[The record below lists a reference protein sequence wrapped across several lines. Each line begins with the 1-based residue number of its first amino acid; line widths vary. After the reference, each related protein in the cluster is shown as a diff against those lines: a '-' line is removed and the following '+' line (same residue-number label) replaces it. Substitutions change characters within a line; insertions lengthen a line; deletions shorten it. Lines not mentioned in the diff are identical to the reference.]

1 MTEKR
6 DTMLETP
13 GSSNQANSAGGDGV
27 SNVPLGEQLRS
38 FNRVFWIANT
48 MEMLERLAYYGLRTV
63 LPIYMVLSIANGGPE
78 FDHIQ
83 KGWIYAWWATMQSIL
98 PVFTGGYADRYGYKL
113 TVAVAIVIKIIGYLI
128 MAYAID
134 IAAIVSGGAS
144 VGVPG
149 DATVFWVFMVGALG
163 LAMGT
168 AIFKPGLQGILAL
181 QLNEDNNS
189 TGWSVFYQLVNLG
202 GFLGPYLAGVMRL
215 MDWKYVFIS
224 CAIIVSLNYIFLFIF
239 PEPDKGVVKDEGFF
253 KVFWESAVSICE
265 PRLMSFLVV
274 FSGFWLMFNQL
285 FDLLPNFID
294 DWVDS
299 SMVLNAVV
307 APIMGLFGG
316 APPAEWGGM
325 MPQEQLIN
333 LNAGMIMLLAFAV
346 GFVTG
351 KFRSMNSMIFGILI
365 SAGAIFL
372 LSTSMHGWIVVLAIA
387 IFSIGEMIASPTK
400 LRYFSSIAPPGKKGL
415 YLGYIN
421 ATVGIGWA
429 LGSTIAGNL
438 YQERGDK
445 VVLARRHLQEA
456 YNLSAEAV
464 MAIPKDEV
472 VPLLME
478 KAATDASGVR
488 ELLWATYNP
497 GSVWVF
503 FAGVGVLS
511 MFGLLIYDQIT
522 KRNLPS
528 ESFIL
533 LGLTGAIAFLT
544 YGWFWALVFVGLIGG
559 YIAIEKFAP
568 QVIPVTAPNKP
579 EEESKS
585 A

>member
-1 MTEKR
+1 MNKKA
-6 DTMLETP
+6 D
-13 GSSNQANSAGGDGV
+13 AGDGT
-27 SNVPLGEQLRS
+27 SNAPLLEQLLS

-63 LPIYMVLSIANGGPE
+63 LPIYMVLSVAQGGPE

-98 PVFTGGYADRYGYKL
+98 PVFTGGYADRYGYKI
-113 TVAVAIVIKIIGYLI
+113 TVAVAIVIKICGYLI
-128 MAYAID
+128 MAFAID
-134 IAAIVSGGAS
+134 LAAIISGGAS
-144 VGVPG
+144 VGVPV
-149 DATVFWVFMVGALG
+149 DTNVFWVFMIGALG

-181 QLNEDNNS
+181 QLNDDNNS
-189 TGWSVFYQLVNLG
+189 TGWSVFYQLVNFG
-202 GFLGPYLAGVMRL
+202 AFLGPPLAGIMKL

-224 CAIIVSLNYIFLFIF
+224 CAVIVSFNYIFLLVF

-253 KVFWESAVSICE
+253 KVFWESAISICE

-307 APIMGLFGG
+307 APIMGIFGG
-316 APPAEWGGM
+316 TPPVEWGGM
-325 MPQEQLIN
+325 MPQEQMIN
-333 LNAGMIMLLAFAV
+333 LNAGMIMIFAFAV

-365 SAGAIFL
+365 SAGAIFI
-372 LSTSMHGWIVVLAIA
+372 LSTTMHGWIVVLAIA

-438 YQERGDK
+438 YQTGGDK

-456 YNLSAEAV
+456 YKMSAEAV
-464 MAIPKDEV
+464 AAIPKDDV

-478 KAATDASGVR
+478 KAGTDAAGVR
-488 ELLWATYNP
+488 EMLWTAYHP
-497 GSVWVF
+497 GSVWEF
-503 FAGVGVLS
+503 FALVGVIS
-511 MFGLLIYDQIT
+511 MVGLIIYDQIT
-522 KRNLPS
+522 QRDFEA
-528 ESFIL
+528 ESYL
-533 LGLTGAIAFLT
+533 LLALTAAITFAT
-544 YGWFWALVFVGLIGG
+544 YGWFWTIVFSSLIIG
-559 YIAIEKFAP
+559 YIVIEKFAP
-568 QVIPVTAPNKP
+568 GLIPSQPVTAD
-579 EEESKS
+579 EEPQQE
-585 A
+585 